1 MCYNTLIMKGNL
13 KQNGIY
19 LTEHEWNTVKLL
31 LNCGYD
37 IELIPPVHIKGV
49 KTADMSM
56 NGIMWEMKSP
66 QGGGK
71 TTISHT
77 IKHAVAQS
85 VNIIIDLRRCKLDD
99 ECAIKELERHF
110 NLSKRIRRMKIITKN
125 EKILDYTK

>member
-1 MCYNTLIMKGNL
+1 MKGKL
-13 KQNGIY
+13 KQNGVH

-31 LNCGYD
+31 LDLGYD

-77 IKHAVAQS
+77 IKHAVSQS
-85 VNIIIDLRRCKLDD
+85 TNIIIDLRRCKLD
-99 ECAIKELERHF
+99 EVQSIKELERHF
-110 NLSKRIRRMKIITKN
+110 KLSKRIRRLKIITKS
-125 EKILDYTK
+125 EEILDYIK